1 MNHIEESTR
10 ETNRRNSLATR
21 EEHKLR
27 SDSVWAQHSSAE
39 KTIRLAYEFMAL
51 YPNSAHAPE
60 VLQVAVYA
68 AIRAGRQTEAERLA
82 QELVDRFPESRE
94 VKDFGEDWV
103 LPDPSNS
110 KRPQKRKL
118 RMWDPSG
125 DR

>member
-1 MNHIEESTR
+1 
-10 ETNRRNSLATR
+10 
-21 EEHKLR
+21 
-27 SDSVWAQHSSAE
+27 
-39 KTIRLAYEFMAL
+39 MAL